1 MNWAFL
7 RREWGAV
14 AFVITVL
21 IGIIVVPAALIL
33 KNPATAAP
41 AVLVTPSPTPSPTA
55 SAPASPT
62 TSPSRTPSPSA
73 SPSPRY

>member
-1 MNWAFL
+1 VSWAFL

-33 KNPATAAP
+33 NQKSTATGNN
-41 AVLVTPSPTPSPTA
+41 AVLVAPSVTPSPTS
-55 SAPASPT
+55 SASPT
-62 TSPSRTPSPSA
+62 PTTSPSA
-73 SPSPRY
+73 SPSR